1 MINMVEKTILDY
13 LSDVLDV
20 PVCMER
26 PTKEPKSYALIEKTG
41 SSTENYIESAT
52 LAIQSYAASMYD
64 AAALNCRVKAAMNGS
79 VQLPEIS
86 SCDCNSDYNYTD
98 TTKKKY
104 RYQAVFDIVYLGG
117 D

>member
-1 MINMVEKTILDY
+1 MVEKTILDY
-13 LSDVLDV
+13 LSKSLDV
-20 PVCMER
+20 PIKMEC
-26 PTKEPKSYALIEKTG
+26 PENEPESYVLIEKTG
-41 SSTENYIESAT
+41 SSTTDYIESAT

-86 SCDCNSDYNYTD
+86 RCDCNSDYNYTD

-117 D
+117 E

>member
-1 MINMVEKTILDY
+1 MVEETIMNY
-13 LSDVLDV
+13 LSKTLAV
-20 PVCMER
+20 PVHMER
-26 PTKEPKSYALIEKTG
+26 PENEPISYVLIEKTG
-41 SSTENYIESAT
+41 SNTTNHIESAT

-79 VQLPEIS
+79 IQLPEIS
-86 SCDCNSDYNYTD
+86 RCDCNSDYNYTD

-117 D
+117 E

>member
-1 MINMVEKTILDY
+1 MIMVEKTILDY
-13 LSDVLDV
+13 LSGVLDV
-20 PVCMER
+20 PAYMER
-26 PTKEPKSYALIEKTG
+26 PPAEPKSYVLIEKTG

-52 LAIQSYAASMYD
+52 LAIQSYAASMCD
-64 AAALNCRVKAAMNGS
+64 AAALNCRVKAAMNDS

-86 SCDCNSDYNYTD
+86 RCDCNSDYNYTD

-117 D
+117 E

>member
-1 MINMVEKTILDY
+1 MVEKAILDY

-20 PVCMER
+20 PVYMER

-52 LAIQSYAASMYD
+52 LAVQSYAASMYD
-64 AAALNCRVKAAMNGS
+64 AAVLNERVKTAMKGS
-79 VQLPEIS
+79 IERPDIS
-86 SCDCNSDYNYTD
+86 RCDCNSDYNYTD

-104 RYQAVFDIVYLGG
+104 RYQAIFDIVYLGG
-117 D
+117 E

>member
-1 MINMVEKTILDY
+1 MVEETIMNY
-13 LSDVLDV
+13 LSKALDV
-20 PVCMER
+20 PVHMER
-26 PTKEPKSYALIEKTG
+26 QENEPVSYVLIEKTG
-41 SSTENYIESAT
+41 SNTTNHIESAT

-86 SCDCNSDYNYTD
+86 RCDCNSDYNYTD

-117 D
+117 E

>member
-1 MINMVEKTILDY
+1 MIMVEKTILDY
-13 LSDVLDV
+13 LSGALDV
-20 PVCMER
+20 PVYMER
-26 PTKEPKSYALIEKTG
+26 PPVEPKSYVLIEKTG

-64 AAALNCRVKAAMNGS
+64 AATLNKRVKAAMERS
-79 VQLPEIS
+79 VERPDIS
-86 SCDCNSDYNYTD
+86 RCDCNSDYNYTD